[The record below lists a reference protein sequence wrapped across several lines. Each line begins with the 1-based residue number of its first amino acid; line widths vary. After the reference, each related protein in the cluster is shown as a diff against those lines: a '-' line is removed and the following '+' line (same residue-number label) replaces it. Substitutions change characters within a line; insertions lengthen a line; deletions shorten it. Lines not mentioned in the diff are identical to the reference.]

1 MSDPI
6 HFGLIG
12 CGRVA
17 PRHAQSFAELADAR
31 LVAVADVIEARAQR
45 FAKEHCAEAYAD
57 YRRLLERRDIG
68 AVSICTPSGMHAA
81 MAIEA
86 MQAGKHVIVE
96 KPMAMNLR
104 DADRMI
110 ATAEATG
117 VQLCVILQNRYN
129 PPMQDLRRV
138 VDEGKL
144 GRLLLGNAT
153 VRWYRPQEY
162 YEDGWHGT
170 WAMDGGALMNQSIHH
185 IDALQWL
192 MGDVESVFAYTATLA
207 HKMEAEDVGVVALR
221 FKSGAL
227 GTIEGSTV
235 TYPENLEG
243 SVALFGE
250 RGSVKVGGTALNRK
264 VIWKIEG
271 ELEHEREWLTR
282 DQVDP
287 PSVYGTSHKHVIADM
302 LAAIR
307 ENRAPRTNGRAARK
321 SVALVLAI
329 YESART
335 GKPVQMGDGSWNAE
349 RRGGVT
355 PPLQCSHENPPHLQR
370 LLPRRRRD

>member
-1 MSDPI
+1 MSDPLR
-6 HFGLIG
+6 FGLIG
-12 CGRVA
+12 CGRIA
-17 PRHAQSFAELADAR
+17 PRHAQPLTELPGAR
-31 LVAVADVIEARAQR
+31 LAAVADIIAPRAQR
-45 FAKEHCAEAYAD
+45 LAQEYHADAYTD
-57 YRRLLERRDIG
+57 YRRLLERHDID
-68 AVSICTPSGMHAA
+68 VVNICTPSGMHAA

-86 MQAGKHVIVE
+86 LQAGKHVIVE

-104 DADRMI
+104 DADQMI
-110 ATAEATG
+110 SAEQATG
-117 VQLCVILQNRYN
+117 KKLCVVLQNRYN

-170 WAMDGGALMNQSIHH
+170 RAMDGGALMNQSIHH

-192 MGDVESVFAYTATLA
+192 MGDAASVFAYTGTLA

-221 FKSGAL
+221 FASGAL
-227 GTIEGSTV
+227 GTIEGSTL

-264 VIWKIEG
+264 VFWKIEG
-271 ELEHEREWLTR
+271 ELQHEIELLRREQL
-282 DQVDP
+282 DP
-287 PSVYGTSHKHVIADM
+287 VSEYGLSHKHVIADM
-302 LAAIR
+302 
-307 ENRAPRTNGRAARK
+307 
-321 SVALVLAI
+321 
-329 YESART
+329 
-335 GKPVQMGDGSWNAE
+335 
-349 RRGGVT
+349 
-355 PPLQCSHENPPHLQR
+355 
-370 LLPRRRRD
+370 

>member
-1 MSDPI
+1 MDTI
-6 HFGLIG
+6 NFGLIG

-17 PRHAQSFAELADAR
+17 PRHAQSIGALAPAR
-31 LVAVADVIEARAQR
+31 LVAVADVIEKRARR
-45 FAKEHCAEAYAD
+45 FADEYRAEPYTD
-57 YRRLLERRDIG
+57 YRRLLERRD
-68 AVSICTPSGMHAA
+68 VDVVCICTPSGMHAPMALDA
-81 MAIEA
+81 MR
-86 MQAGKHVIVE
+86 AGKHVIVE
-96 KPMAMNLR
+96 KPMALNLE

-110 ATAEATG
+110 ATAQSVG
-117 VQLCVILQNRYN
+117 VKLCVVLQNRYN

-192 MGDVESVFAYTATLA
+192 MGEVESVFAYTATLA
-207 HKMEAEDVGVVALR
+207 HQMEAEDVGVVAIR
-221 FKSGAL
+221 FASGAL
-227 GTIEGSTV
+227 GTVEGSTV

-264 VIWKIEG
+264 VLWKIEG
-271 ELEHEREWLTR
+271 ELEHERELLTR

-287 PSVYGTSHKHVIADM
+287 PSVYGYSHQAVIADM
-302 LAAIR
+302 VAAIR
-307 ENRAPRTNGRAARK
+307 ENRAPRTNGHAARK

-335 GKPVQMGDGSWNAE
+335 GKPIRMTDGIWNGAPNQSE
-349 RRGGVT
+349 TR
-355 PPLQCSHENPPHLQR
+355 P
-370 LLPRRRRD
+370 

>member
-31 LVAVADVIEARAQR
+31 LVAVADVIESRAQR
-45 FAKEHCAEAYAD
+45 FAKEHRAEAYGD
-57 YRRLLERRDIG
+57 YRRLLDRRDIN

-81 MAIEA
+81 IAIEA

-207 HKMEAEDVGVVALR
+207 HRMEAEDVGVVVLR

-271 ELEHEREWLTR
+271 ELEHERESLTR

-307 ENRAPRTNGRAARK
+307 ENRAPRTNGRGARK

-335 GKPVQMGDGSWNAE
+335 GKPVQMGDGIWNGA
-349 RRGGVT
+349 
-355 PPLQCSHENPPHLQR
+355 
-370 LLPRRRRD
+370 

>member
-1 MSDPI
+1 MNDPI

-31 LVAVADVIEARAQR
+31 LVAVADVIESRAQR
-45 FAKEHCAEAYAD
+45 FAKEYRADAYTD
-57 YRRLLERRDIG
+57 YRRLLERRDID
-68 AVSICTPSGMHAA
+68 VVNICTPSGLHAQ

-110 ATAEATG
+110 ATEQATG
-117 VQLCVILQNRYN
+117 VTLCVILQNRYN

-153 VRWYRPQEY
+153 VRWFRPQEY

-170 WAMDGGALMNQSIHH
+170 YTLDGGALMNQSIHH

-192 MGDVESVFAYTATLA
+192 MGDVESVFAYAATLA
-207 HKMEAEDVGVVALR
+207 HKMEAEDVGVVAVR

-227 GTIEGSTV
+227 GSIEGSTL

-243 SVALFGE
+243 SVAIFGE

-264 VIWKIEG
+264 VLWKIEG
-271 ELEHEREWLTR
+271 ELEHEHTLLTR
-282 DQVDP
+282 DQLDP
-287 PSVYGTSHKHVIADM
+287 SSVYGNSHKAVIADM
-302 LAAIR
+302 IAAIR
-307 ENRAPRTNGRAARK
+307 ENRAPRTNAPEARK

-329 YESART
+329 YESARI
-335 GKPVQMGDGSWNAE
+335 GKPVDMTDGIWN
-349 RRGGVT
+349 GK
-355 PPLQCSHENPPHLQR
+355 
-370 LLPRRRRD
+370 